1 MSRTAQAD
9 TPWAGN
15 NIGAGTAANFIFG
28 LGPGAP
34 ARFDPTHKYDG
45 GYQFNAPRF
54 WPTWG
59 GPSNADLLMG
69 DYEGPPSTSGMC
81 SQGVIYGGHAN
92 QICGGLHNWG
102 ETEIEVWRL
111 AD

>member
-1 MSRTAQAD
+1 MPQTHDPRR
-9 TPWAGN
+9 PGEPER
-15 NIGAGTAANFIFG
+15 FG
-28 LGPGAP
+28 
-34 ARFDPTHKYDG
+34 PTHKYNG
-45 GYQFNAPRF
+45 GYQFNDPRF

-59 GPSNADLLMG
+59 GPSDADLLMG
-69 DYEGPPSTSGMC
+69 EEKVGPGVVYGGPPSTSGMC
-81 SQGVIYGGHAN
+81 GQGVIYGGHAN